1 MARFLVMLLASAPL
15 LVQAQIVGDPEA
27 GQEKAAVCASCHG
40 MDGNSQVSM
49 WPKLAEQHA
58 GYAARQSRL
67 IREQKRNVP
76 TMYPLVADMSDQ
88 DLADISAY
96 YEQQALK
103 PGVADEALVEQG
115 EAVYQA
121 GNPESGVPACAA
133 CHGPSGSGIK
143 GAYYPRLNGQHADYT
158 AKRLQDYRNGVTSG
172 EDDPYSK
179 IMVAV
184 AENMTDEEIEAV
196 SSYIEGLH
204 TARW

>member
-15 LVQAQIVGDPEA
+15 LAQAQVVGDPDA
-27 GQEKAAVCASCHG
+27 GQEKAAICAACHG
-40 MDGNSQVSM
+40 MDGNSLVSI

-58 GYAARQSRL
+58 DYAARQSRL

-76 TMYPLVADMSDQ
+76 EMYPIVANMSDQ
-88 DLADISAY
+88 ELADIAAY
-96 YEQQALK
+96 YEQQTLK
-103 PGVADEALVEQG
+103 AGVADEALVDKG
-115 EAVYQA
+115 EALYQA
-121 GNPESGVPACAA
+121 GNHESGVPACAA

-143 GAYYPRLNGQHADYT
+143 GAYYPRLSGQHADYT
-158 AKRLQDYRNGVTSG
+158 QSRLNDYRAGVTSG
-172 EDDPYSK
+172 DDDAYSK

-184 AENMTDEEIEAV
+184 AEKLSDEEIQAV

>member
-15 LVQAQIVGDPEA
+15 LAQAQVVGDPEA

-58 GYAARQSRL
+58 GYAARQSIL
-67 IREQKRNVP
+67 IRDQERNAP
-76 TMYPLVADMSDQ
+76 EMYPIVQGMSDQ
-88 DLADISAY
+88 DLTDIAAY

-103 PGVADEALVEQG
+103 PGVADEALVETG
-115 EAVYQA
+115 RAVYQA

-133 CHGPSGSGIK
+133 CHGPSGAGIK
-143 GAYYPRLNGQHADYT
+143 GAYYPRLGGQHADYT
-158 AKRLQDYRNGVTSG
+158 AKRLQDYRNGVTNG

-184 AENMTDEEIEAV
+184 AENMTDEEIQAV

>member
-40 MDGNSQVSM
+40 MDGNSQVSI

-76 TMYPLVADMSDQ
+76 EMYPIVADLSDQ

-103 PGVADEALVEQG
+103 PGVADEALVDTG
-115 EAVYQA
+115 EAIYQA
-121 GNPESGVPACAA
+121 GNPETGVPACAA

-143 GAYYPRLNGQHADYT
+143 GAYYPRVGGQHADYT
-158 AKRLQDYRNGVTSG
+158 VKRLKDYRNGVTSG